1 MGGLKNN
8 DVTLFPF
15 SMLLCSLLCLVNL
28 GLSFSPVGPASR
40 LWLWVPFLALFMGL
54 ALVWRYRWVAWVS
67 SASSVLSL
75 LVAFI
80 AAESNLSLTALS
92 FLYLFVQA

>member
-15 SMLLCSLLCLVNL
+15 SMLLCSLLCLGSL
-28 GLSFSPVGPASR
+28 GLSFSPVGPASK
-40 LWLWVPFLALFMGL
+40 LWLWVPFLALVMGL
-54 ALVWRYRWVAWVS
+54 ALVWRYRWVAWVA

-75 LVAFI
+75 LVAFMV
-80 AAESNLSLTALS
+80 AESNLSLTALS
-92 FLYLFVQA
+92 FLYLFVRV